1 MRHPSQQEQRWEL
14 LGAMSHRPE
23 CSNGWILSECGVH
36 ANPSQVS
43 DHANVSMSLL
53 IIGQCDL
60 SLYHHYTVH
69 TGMAHRRISGP
80 KLHPQLGA
88 LP

>member
-1 MRHPSQQEQRWEL
+1 
-14 LGAMSHRPE
+14 MSHRPE

-60 SLYHHYTVH
+60 SLYHHYTVYILVWPI
-69 TGMAHRRISGP
+69 AASVGP
-80 KLHPQLGA
+80 SFTLNLVPYLSLSVPGLG
-88 LP
+88 

>member
-43 DHANVSMSLL
+43 DHANVSMSLS
-53 IIGQCDL
+53 IS
-60 SLYHHYTVH
+60 SLYCIH